1 MRPTREAR
9 GVIELAARER
19 ITWTEIDM
27 RGEIGHGRAKAR
39 AVVSG
44 RLKIVE
50 VIEYARAMMRRH
62 GIEAARVNV
71 GVYGTRGHGPDAPT
85 REAWPGERDML
96 AEYRD
101 AIGEAGLLE
110 VGLSI
115 EWRNFR

>member
-1 MRPTREAR
+1 MRLTREAR

-44 RLKIVE
+44 RMKISE
-50 VIEYARAMMRRH
+50 VIEYARAMMHRH

-71 GVYGTRGHGPDAPT
+71 GVYGTRGRGPEEPA
-85 REAWPGERDML
+85 RKAWPGEHDML
-96 AEYRD
+96 AEHRD
-101 AIGEAGLLE
+101 AISEAGLLE

-115 EWRNFR
+115 EWRDFR